1 MNVRTMLFA
10 TGVGLALSAMPAYA
24 GPCSL
29 EIETLA
35 QALPGAGSHLPKAP
49 STTGHV
55 PDNPLDTTIHGG
67 NLAAAGAM
75 PKAPSTAG
83 TPPANPLS
91 SSSGANGAT
100 ETGAT
105 ASASLQRARELD
117 QAGDEAG
124 CMNEITK
131 AKQLLGTD

>member
-1 MNVRTMLFA
+1 MNIKTVLFA
-10 TGVGLALSAMPAYA
+10 TSIGLALSAMPAHA

-35 QALPGAGSHLPKAP
+35 QALPGDGAHLPKAP
-49 STTGHV
+49 STSGHV

-67 NLAAAGAM
+67 NLATAEAM

-83 TPPANPLS
+83 TLPANPLS
-91 SSSGANGAT
+91 SSSDANGAT
-100 ETGAT
+100 EAGVS

-117 QAGDEAG
+117 QAGDEVG
-124 CMNEITK
+124 CMNEIGK
-131 AKQLLGTD
+131 AKELLGTD

>member
-10 TGVGLALSAMPAYA
+10 TSVGLALSAMPAHA

-35 QALPGAGSHLPKAP
+35 QAHPGAGAHLPKAP
-49 STTGHV
+49 STSGHV

-67 NLAAAGAM
+67 NLATAGAI

-83 TPPANPLS
+83 TLPENPLS
-91 SSSGANGAT
+91 SSSGANGAI
-100 ETGAT
+100 ETDGT
-105 ASASLQRARELD
+105 LSASLQRARELD

-124 CMNEITK
+124 CMNEIAK